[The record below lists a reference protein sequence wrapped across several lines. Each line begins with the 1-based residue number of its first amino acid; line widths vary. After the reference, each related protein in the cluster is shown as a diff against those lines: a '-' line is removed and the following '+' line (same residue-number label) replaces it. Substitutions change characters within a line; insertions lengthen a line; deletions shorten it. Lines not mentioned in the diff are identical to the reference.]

1 MNSNSDKWPAVRS
14 SIRFIEGPALNAAA
28 QKDLFCH
35 DLGQLFDLLQSAS
48 EGLDASEKARCGL
61 DGVAV
66 ELVLQI
72 DMDKKEIL
80 LDKLFKYCDLDFH
93 LFTELLQILRRH
105 YPKCRLVVPSLQGY
119 ELAREI
125 HRFLG
130 APELECVYLKGEDEE
145 RLLMSGALEGLS
157 FDRILE
163 DTERHYQKRGG
174 MDKKR
179 AEQGPGRELSMYL
192 QGEEGEE
199 EVLWIRVGIELSGG
213 G

>member
-14 SIRFIEGPALNAAA
+14 SIRFIEGFALDATD
-28 QKDLFCH
+28 KKYLFCR
-35 DLGQLFDLLQSAS
+35 DLCQLFDRLQSAS
-48 EGLDASEKARCGL
+48 EELDASEKARCGL

-72 DMDKKEIL
+72 DMDKREIL

-105 YPKCRLVVPSLQGY
+105 YPDCRLIVPSLQGY

-130 APELECVYLKGEDEE
+130 APELECVYLKGEAEE
-145 RLLMSGALEGLS
+145 RLLMSEALAGLS
-157 FDRILE
+157 FERILE
-163 DTERHYQKRGG
+163 DTERHYLERGG

-199 EVLWIRVGIELSGG
+199 EVLWMRVGIGL
-213 G
+213 